1 MATERVTE
9 RDDGVTAER
18 TVELAAD
25 SGGHT
30 TIVERGGGSGAG
42 LIIALA
48 VIVFL
53 AIAGWFLYNAN
64 RNDALQSAAVSDAAS
79 SIAGSV
85 DNAAESVAG
94 AADAVT
100 IPAPAPAPAPEP
112 APAQ

>member
-18 TVELAAD
+18 TVERSHD
-25 SGGHT
+25 GGGHT
-30 TIVERGGGSGAG
+30 TVVERGGSGAG
-42 LIIALA
+42 LLIALA
-48 VIVFL
+48 VIAFL
-53 AIAGWFLYNAN
+53 AIAAWFLYNAS
-64 RNDALQSAAVSDAAS
+64 RNDALETEAVSDAAS

-85 DNAAESVAG
+85 DNAADSVAS
-94 AADAVT
+94 AADNVT